1 MTIFELHDVW
11 ASYGGAPVL
20 KGVSLEIGEGEV
32 LGIAGPNST
41 GKTTLLRVLSK
52 VLIPSRGSIRLLGQE
67 MGQLSRFEV
76 ARIVACVPQE
86 VQLVFPFTVKEM
98 VLMGRYPHA
107 RHSFFETPEDLVVA
121 EEAMVATGV
130 LPLADKFLDQLSG
143 GERQRAVIARALAQR
158 PKVLLL
164 DEPTVHLD
172 LHHQAAILNL
182 LKTLNRERRTTLVLV
197 SHDLSVAATLTDRLL
212 LLKKGE
218 VYRIGPPE
226 EVLEE
231 KTLEEVYGC
240 RVLIEKGPT
249 GRPLIGADWA

>member
-1 MTIFELHDVW
+1 MTIFELDDVW

-20 KGVSLEIGEGEV
+20 KGVSLEIAEGEI

-52 VLIPSRGSIRLLGQE
+52 VLAPSRGSIRLLGQE
-67 MGQLSRFEV
+67 MGQLSRLEV

-86 VQLVFPFTVKEM
+86 VQPVFPFTVREM

-107 RHSFFETPEDLVVA
+107 RRFFFETHEDLAVA
-121 EEAMVATGV
+121 EEAMMATGV
-130 LPLADKFLDQLSG
+130 LHLADKFLDQLSG
-143 GERQRAVIARALAQR
+143 GERQRATIARALAQR

-172 LHHQAAILNL
+172 LHHQAAILNF
-182 LKTLNRERRTTLVLV
+182 LKTLNRKRRTTIVLV
-197 SHDLSVAATLTDRLL
+197 SHDLNVAATLADRLL
-212 LLKKGE
+212 LLKDGE
-218 VYRIGPPE
+218 VYRTGPPE

-240 RVLIEKGPT
+240 RVLIERGPT
-249 GRPLIGADWA
+249 GRPLIWADWS

>member
-1 MTIFELHDVW
+1 MTIFELDDVW

-20 KGVSLEIGEGEV
+20 KGVNLEIAEGEI

-41 GKTTLLRVLSK
+41 GKTTLLRILSK
-52 VLIPSRGSIRLLGQE
+52 VLTPSRGSIRLLGQE
-67 MGQLSRFEV
+67 MGQLSRLEV

-86 VQLVFPFTVKEM
+86 VQPIFPFTVREM

-107 RHSFFETPEDLVVA
+107 RRFFFETQEDLAVA
-121 EEAMVATGV
+121 EEAMMATGV
-130 LPLADKFLDQLSG
+130 LHLADKFLDQLSG
-143 GERQRAVIARALAQR
+143 GERQRAIIARALAQR

-182 LKTLNRERRTTLVLV
+182 LKTLNRKRRTTIVLV
-197 SHDLSVAATLTDRLL
+197 SHDLNVAATLADHLL
-212 LLKKGE
+212 LLKDGE

-249 GRPLIGADWA
+249 GRPLIWADWS